1 MIDVLAM
8 FSEKSPFGVNI
19 EFCHLGSELAFHM

>member
-1 MIDVLAM
+1 MTDVLAM

-19 EFCHLGSELAFHM
+19 ELGHLGSELAFDM